1 MKIGQRNLDFV
12 KVVPMDEGGSA
23 HMIAGQFQI
32 LYKCVETRWG
42 RMLLAATEIGLC
54 YAGFVSSEEKA
65 ALEDMK
71 RRFDNFDIQE
81 GRNRWQQR
89 TLEFLEANDEIEE
102 PVCLHLKGTAFQLGV
117 WKELLQIPVGETVS
131 YKDIAVALHCP
142 RAYRA
147 VGTAVGCN
155 PVSVLI
161 PCHRVLRRDGGM
173 GGYHW
178 GLVYKRRLLDAESIG

>member
-12 KVVPMDEGGSA
+12 KVVPMGERNSA
-23 HMIAGQFQI
+23 NMMVGQFQI
-32 LYKCVETRWG
+32 LYKYVETRWG

-54 YAGFVSSEEKA
+54 YAGFVSSEEKVT
-65 ALEDMK
+65 LEDMK
-71 RRFDNFDIQE
+71 RRFANFDIQE
-81 GRNRWQQR
+81 GWGRWQQ
-89 TLEFLEANDEIEE
+89 LALGFLEADDDIEE
-102 PVCLHLKGTAFQLGV
+102 PVCLHLKGTVFQLGV
-117 WKELLQIPVGETVS
+117 WKELLQIPAGKTVS
-131 YKDIAVALHCP
+131 YKDIAIALHCP

-161 PCHRVLRRDGGM
+161 PCHRVLRQDGGM

-178 GLVYKRRLLDAESIG
+178 GLVYKRRLLDAENIR